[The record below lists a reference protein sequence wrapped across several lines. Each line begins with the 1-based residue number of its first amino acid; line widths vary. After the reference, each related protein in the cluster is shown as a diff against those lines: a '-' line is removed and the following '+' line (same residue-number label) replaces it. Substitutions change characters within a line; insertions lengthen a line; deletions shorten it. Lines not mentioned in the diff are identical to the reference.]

1 MNIMKRLI
9 SLSILAGSLI
19 LLNSCDEVEAPIIT
33 TPNPYNAV
41 KYGDAPTFSAD
52 PTPTKNVLIEEFT
65 GHLCGFCPP
74 ATAMVKALDEELG
87 ERLVPVSVHAG
98 TLAVVS
104 NPPFQANYNTEV
116 GNIYWGQLEGGF
128 NPAARVDRQGGI
140 SNFYVENAWE
150 ANINTQLA
158 EVPRTNLQMIAES
171 INEDGVINIHV
182 HNQFLQNLSG
192 SYNLIVLLA
201 ESHIISAQED
211 YDQTPSEI
219 LDYEHNHLLRTGVTG
234 AYGIPLATNPTNGL
248 ESVNSFTLPVQSNW
262 NASNCTVIAFVIDNT
277 TQEVLNACEFE
288 LD

>member
-1 MNIMKRLI
+1 MKRLF
-9 SLSILAGSLI
+9 SLSLLAASV
-19 LLNSCDEVEAPIIT
+19 LLLSSCDEIEQPVIT

-41 KYGDAPTFSAD
+41 KYGDAPTF
-52 PTPTKNVLIEEFT
+52 TPVASPIKNVFIEEFT

-87 ERLVPVSVHAG
+87 ERLVPLSVHAG

-104 NPPFQANYNTEV
+104 NPPFETDYNTEI

-128 NPAARVDRQGGI
+128 NPAARIDRQGGI

-158 EVPRTNLQMIAES
+158 ETPSTMLQIQAEA
-171 INEDGVINIHV
+171 IDADGVVNIHV

-219 LDYEHNHLLRTGVTG
+219 LDYEHNHLLRTGATG
-234 AYGIPLATNPTNGL
+234 AYGVPLATNPTSNL

-262 NASNCTVIAFVIDNT
+262 NTSNCTVIAFVIDNT